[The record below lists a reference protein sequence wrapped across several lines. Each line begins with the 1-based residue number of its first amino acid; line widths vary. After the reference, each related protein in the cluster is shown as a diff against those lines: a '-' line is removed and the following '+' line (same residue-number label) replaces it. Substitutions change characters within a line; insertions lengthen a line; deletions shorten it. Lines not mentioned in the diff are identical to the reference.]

1 MVVGLETKINILYID
16 DEIFNLTAFLGT
28 FRRHYNVY
36 TCMSIAEGYEILQR
50 ENIDIVIC
58 DYHVSSDDGIS
69 FFESIIVDHPKPIR
83 ILSTGYAE
91 IEVINDAIKSGYI
104 YKCIAKPWT
113 VEKLRSDIEAAY
125 DYSKVKP

>member
-1 MVVGLETKINILYID
+1 MNSETKINILYID

-36 TCMSIAEGYEILQR
+36 TCITIAEGYEVLQR
-50 ENIDIVIC
+50 FSIDIVIC

-69 FFESIIVDHPKPIR
+69 FFKSITVDYPGPIR

-91 IEVINDAIKSGYI
+91 KEVIEDAIKSGYI

-113 VEKLRSDIEAAY
+113 VEKLRSDIEKAY
-125 DYSKVKP
+125 HYLKMNS